1 MNCQINQASCSTDYE
16 LMGSARCSVEPASS
30 KTFELPPGTGESYDT
45 AAVLAKL
52 CDSLELVV
60 NQQTTLTV
68 KVLSVKNRVPCRQK
82 MARNYRNKTA

>member
-1 MNCQINQASCSTDYE
+1 
-16 LMGSARCSVEPASS
+16 MGSARCSVEPASS

-52 CDSLELVV
+52 CDSLELAV